1 MKRMAQEK
9 NRPPVAQGKKR
20 PLENQSGL
28 TLLELLVTAV
38 IIIILASAAMPLSKM
53 GERRTKEMELRQAL
67 RELRSAI
74 DQFKDDW
81 DSKRIS
87 HSESDIANEETGYPK
102 RLEVLVE
109 GAPVADPN
117 DRKIRK
123 YLRRIPL
130 DPFTRSTEWGTRCYE
145 DEPDSTISCDRDV
158 YDVYTRGDQVGLDGT
173 KLKTW

>member
-1 MKRMAQEK
+1 MNFFFVKRLAREK
-9 NRPPVAQGKKR
+9 GR
-20 PLENQSGL
+20 PLKNQSGL

-38 IIIILASAAMPLSKM
+38 IIILLTSAAMPLSKM

-67 RELRSAI
+67 RELRTAI

-102 RLEVLVE
+102 SLEVLVK
-109 GAPVADPN
+109 GAPVPDPN
-117 DRKIRK
+117 DKKIRK
-123 YLRRIPL
+123 YLRRIPI

-145 DEPDSTISCDRDV
+145 DEPDSLISCDRDV
-158 YDVYTRGDQVGLDGT
+158 YDVYTRSEQIGIDGT
-173 KLKTW
+173 KVQTW

>member
-1 MKRMAQEK
+1 MNLFFGKRMAWEK
-9 NRPPVAQGKKR
+9 GG

-38 IIIILASAAMPLSKM
+38 IIILLASAAMPLSKM
-53 GERRTKEMELRQAL
+53 GEQRAKEMELRQAL

-102 RLEVLVE
+102 SLEVLVK
-109 GAPVADPN
+109 GVPVPDPN
-117 DRKIRK
+117 DKKIRK

-130 DPFTRSTEWGTRCYE
+130 DPFTRSTEWGIRCYE
-145 DEPDSTISCDRDV
+145 DEPDSLISCDRDV
-158 YDVYTRGDQVGLDGT
+158 YDVYTRSDQIGLDGT